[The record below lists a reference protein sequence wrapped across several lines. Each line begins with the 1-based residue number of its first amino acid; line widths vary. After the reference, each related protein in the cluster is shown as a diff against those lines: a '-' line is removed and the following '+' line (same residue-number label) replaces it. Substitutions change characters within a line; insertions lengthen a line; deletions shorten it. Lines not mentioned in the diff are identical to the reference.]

1 MFGNCKLRKIM
12 GTKGVRF
19 AKIGGFSK
27 FLKFFCKINI
37 KVIQI

>member
-19 AKIGGFSK
+19 AKIRIFK
-27 FLKFFCKINI
+27 IFEVFFCKINI